1 MNYNPI
7 LVVTG
12 EPNSIFLEIF
22 FKVIKKNKTINPII
36 LISSKKL
43 LSIQMKKLRFKKK
56 IKLLNPLTLD
66 EYKLDNK
73 SINLI
78 NVEYHPSKAF
88 EKISI
93 KSNKF
98 IDNSFKLAFKII
110 KKNKINKFINGP
122 ISKKHFLKNKYLG
135 VTEYLAKKTDTK
147 KFAML
152 IYNQNLSVSPI
163 TTHLPIKLVSKK
175 LNIKMI
181 IEKIKLINNF
191 YKKTLKTK
199 PQIAVTGLNPHCE
212 SIHSYNEDLKIMKPS
227 INYLKNTGLKINGPF
242 SADTI
247 FLYKNRRYFD
257 VIIGMYHD
265 QVLTPIK
272 TLYEY
277 DAINITLGLPFI
289 RISPDH
295 GPNERMI
302 GKNLSNPLSLIKAIT
317 FLDKNWLKLRKV

>member
-7 LVVTG
+7 LIVTG

-43 LSIQMKKLRFKKK
+43 LSMQMKKLKFKKK

-78 NVEYHPSKAF
+78 NVEYAPSKAF
-88 EKISI
+88 EEISI

-98 IDNSFKLAFKII
+98 IENSFKLAFKII
-110 KKNKINKFINGP
+110 KKNKIHKFINGP
-122 ISKKHFLKNKYLG
+122 ISKKNFLNKQFLG
-135 VTEYLAKKTDTK
+135 ITEYISKKFKTKKTC
-147 KFAML
+147 ML
-152 IYNQNLSVSPI
+152 IYNKDLSVCPI
-163 TTHLPIKLVSKK
+163 TTHLPLKLVTKK
-175 LNIKMI
+175 INKKVI
-181 IEKIKLINNF
+181 IEKVSLINSF
-191 YKKTLKTK
+191 YKKRFGLKPK
-199 PQIAVTGLNPHCE
+199 IAILGLNPHCE
-212 SIHSYNEDLKIMKPS
+212 SVHSYNEDEKIIKPS
-227 INYLKNTGLKINGPF
+227 INYLRNKYNVSGPY

-247 FLYKNRRYFD
+247 FLKINRKKFD

-265 QVLTPIK
+265 QVLTPLK

-295 GPNERMI
+295 GPNEKML
-302 GKNLSNPLSLIKAIT
+302 GKNKSNPTSLLKAIQ
-317 FLDKNWLKLRKV
+317 FLDKN